1 MLKSITKLNLRQ
13 KKKNHKNKIKGEPQS
28 SYFQQSSVSKT
39 RQTY

>member
-1 MLKSITKLNLRQ
+1 MLKSITKLNLKQ
-13 KKKNHKNKIKGEPQS
+13 QKNHKNKIKGEPQS